1 MSVIVIVN
9 SYKIPPGK
17 AIRWCQDHMPNRWS
31 RHSVPSADYQGMWE
45 YSKTAYM
52 FDTKEDALLFKLN
65 FPGAKISNSY
75 VGPGFYYDDDKS
87 VGDLLHI
94 KY

>member
-9 SYKIPPGK
+9 SYKVSPTK

-31 RHSVPSADYQGMWE
+31 RHSVPSPDYEGMYE
-45 YSKTAYM
+45 YSKTAYR
-52 FDTKEDALLFKLN
+52 FETKEDALLFKLN
-65 FPGAKISNSY
+65 FPESKISDNGT
-75 VGPGFYYDDDKS
+75 GPGFTYEENMNTN
-87 VGDLLHI
+87 LLRI